1 MNVSLDAVRQSL
13 KQLKL
18 AVMAA
23 QLEPVLEDAARHN
36 RDTLSVLKLLLDRE
50 QEYRWHNSINRR
62 FVQSRLTEKSTID
75 QFDFNHHKSR
85 EDNKHSILA
94 LLNLDFISHK
104 KDVIFIGNPGTG
116 KTMLAKSIALA
127 ACQANL
133 KVLFTTATDMI
144 NHLVAA
150 DADRSLLKKL
160 HIYST
165 PDLLV
170 CDELGYLPL
179 GQQGSNLFFQ
189 VISQRH
195 QQKSTI
201 LTTNLPFADWGKVFD
216 STTVATAIADRLVY
230 NSQVLILG
238 GPSYRRKHKE

>member
-1 MNVSLDAVRQSL
+1 
-13 KQLKL
+13 
-18 AVMAA
+18 MAA
-23 QLEPVLEDAARHN
+23 QLETVLDDAGRHN
-36 RDTLSVLKLLLDRE
+36 RDTLTVLKLLLDME
-50 QEYRWHNSINRR
+50 QEARWHNSISRR
-62 FVQSRLTEKSTID
+62 FVQSRLTEKNTID
-75 QFDFNHHKSR
+75 QFDFHHHKSR
-85 EDNKHSILA
+85 EDNKQNILA
-94 LLNLDFISHK
+94 LLNLDFIPHK
-104 KDVIFIGNPGTG
+104 RDVILIGNPGTG
-116 KTMLAKSIALA
+116 KTMLAKCIALA

-150 DADRSLLKKL
+150 DADGSLLKKL
-160 HIYST
+160 HTYST
-165 PDLLV
+165 PDLLI

-195 QQKSTI
+195 RQKSTI

-238 GPSYRRKHKE
+238 GQSYRRKQKE